1 MSTAT
6 DRPETGATPPSS
18 VTAAKRIAAL
28 SAPERKPRRG
38 LSLATRLFLGAAA
51 LLVLTIGSAIAF
63 ASWQASRIAEEK
75 IRADLQAV
83 PAIWDG
89 YRESQA
95 TAKRTQLRSLAEE
108 PGSKALLAE
117 LGATPETFRDT
128 GAEFAENLSAGTVFF
143 FDSQGLLIARS
154 DRPVGE
160 EAGRDFSQ
168 VTWVRDPLAHLTE
181 ASAYILELRTGSPLL
196 SLIAAAPVVQGMGEE
211 IRMNGVIAASFPLN
225 QDRAGELARM
235 TAGEVAFL
243 ANRAPRDERPVVH
256 NLASTRTLEGQAVAA
271 AVTATPGAV
280 DALFG
285 KGEPFGPIE
294 MDLKGE
300 RYLGTLMPIK
310 SGGGDAIASLL
321 VARSKQTELA
331 SFQRLRQS
339 LLAMGG
345 LILLVSIPLS
355 FALAR
360 GLARPI
366 RQLADAADAVG
377 RGQLDAPLPTAG
389 GGEVGALAEAFQ
401 TMVSELQA
409 KAELEALVAEL
420 QRRPGDITLGKR
432 SPSAI
437 TATALPDEAL
447 AVGHTFANRY
457 SILSSLGQGGMGQVF
472 RVKDKDLDDEV
483 ALKTLKADAHDATG
497 TERLRQEI
505 KLARLI
511 THPNVVRVH
520 DFGESDGT
528 RFLTMEYVPGTT
540 LREMLDVGRRLEIT
554 PALQIAKQ
562 ICRGLAAVH
571 KAGIIHG
578 DLKPQNVMVMGNGVV
593 KLMDFGVARQR
604 RQVEQ
609 ATGTSAGTPLYMSP
623 EQARGGELDERSDIY
638 SAGVVM
644 FELFTGSCPFTDKD
658 IYEIMRM
665 HLNEPPPNPRQR
677 RPDLPETLGQLIL
690 TCLAK
695 SRLQRPATAADL
707 DRLLMRVH
715 V

>member
-1 MSTAT
+1 MSIVT
-6 DRPETGATPPSS
+6 EQTGARTT
-18 VTAAKRIAAL
+18 TAAARIAAL
-28 SAPERKPRRG
+28 SAPEQKRRG
-38 LSLATRLFLGAAA
+38 LSLATRLFLGGAT

-63 ASWQASRIAEEK
+63 ASWRASRIAEEK
-75 IRADLQAV
+75 IRADLQTV

-95 TAKRTQLRSLAEE
+95 TAKRGQVRSLAEE
-108 PGSKALLAE
+108 PGTKALLGEA
-117 LGATPETFRDT
+117 GATPETFRDT
-128 GAEFAENLSAGTVFF
+128 GGEFAENLGANTVFF
-143 FDSQGLLIARS
+143 FDPQGLLIARS
-154 DRPVGE
+154 DRAAGE
-160 EAGRDFSQ
+160 EAGRDFSG
-168 VTWVRDPLAHLTE
+168 VAWVRDPLAHLAA
-181 ASAYILELRTGSPLL
+181 ASAYILELRTGRVL
-196 SLIAAAPVVQGMGEE
+196 SLVAAAPVVQGMGEE
-211 IRMNGVIAASFPLN
+211 IRLNGVIAASFAISGE
-225 QDRAGELARM
+225 RAQEVARI
-235 TAGEVAFL
+235 TAGEIAFL
-243 ANRAPRDERPVVH
+243 GNVAPRDERPTLQNV
-256 NLASTRTLEGQAVAA
+256 ASTRTLEGPGVAA

-280 DALFG
+280 EALFV
-285 KGEPFGPIE
+285 KGEPFGPVE
-294 MDLKGE
+294 LDLKGE

-310 SGGGDAIASLL
+310 SGGGDPIAALL

-331 SFQRLRQS
+331 AFQRIRES

-377 RGQLDAPLPTAG
+377 RGQLDVPLPAVG

-401 TMVSELQA
+401 TMVGELAA
-409 KAELEALVAEL
+409 KAELEQLVAEL

-432 SPSAI
+432 APSAL
-437 TATALPDEAL
+437 TAALTAPLEDGLE
-447 AVGHTFANRY
+447 VGQTFANRY
-457 SILSSLGQGGMGQVF
+457 TVLSSLGQGGMGRVF

-483 ALKTLKADAHDATG
+483 ALKTLKADAHDANL

-540 LREMLDVGRRLEIT
+540 LREMLDVGRRLEVT

-578 DLKPQNVMVMGNGVV
+578 DLKPQNVMVMGNGIV

-609 ATGTSAGTPLYMSP
+609 LAGTSAGTPLYMSP
-623 EQARGGELDERSDIY
+623 EQARGAELDERSDIY
-638 SAGVVM
+638 SAGIVM
-644 FELFTGSCPFTDKD
+644 FELFTGTCPFTDKD
-658 IYEIMRM
+658 IYELMRM

-677 RPDLPETLGQLIL
+677 RPDLPETLSQLIL